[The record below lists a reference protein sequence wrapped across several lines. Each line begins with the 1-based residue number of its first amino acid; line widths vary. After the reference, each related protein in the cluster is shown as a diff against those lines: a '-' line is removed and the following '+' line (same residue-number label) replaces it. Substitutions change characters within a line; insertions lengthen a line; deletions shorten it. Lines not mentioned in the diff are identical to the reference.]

1 MKTFKVL
8 KENNNI
14 NEKSFRPSFINMLI
28 NVQAKTTKGKNIKKN
43 IPTVSKIEFI
53 LFVKYNG
60 IINLFKEFQRV

>member
-8 KENNNI
+8 KENNKK
-14 NEKSFRPSFINMLI
+14 NEKSLMPLFINMFI

-43 IPTVSKIEFI
+43 IPMVSKIEFI